1 MRSLITPLLQQSRW
15 SLTRTAASADCFR
28 LRGFSSKAKV
38 TERCENLSL
47 LLLVLQDEISR
58 WDPSVAV
65 ERSTTPPASW
75 FTDPEI
81 YKLEQEAVLAGN
93 WVAVGRTDQLQ
104 GTASYFSGVTGGEP
118 WVVVRDQVSSQT

>member
-1 MRSLITPLLQQSRW
+1 MRSLITSLLQQSRW
-15 SLTRTAASADCFR
+15 SLTRNAANTDCYR

-38 TERCENLSL
+38 TEGSENLSF

-65 ERSTTPPASW
+65 EGATTPPASW

-104 GTASYFSGVTGGEP
+104 GPSSYFSGVTGGEP
-118 WVVVRDQVSSQT
+118 WVVVRDQVRSQT